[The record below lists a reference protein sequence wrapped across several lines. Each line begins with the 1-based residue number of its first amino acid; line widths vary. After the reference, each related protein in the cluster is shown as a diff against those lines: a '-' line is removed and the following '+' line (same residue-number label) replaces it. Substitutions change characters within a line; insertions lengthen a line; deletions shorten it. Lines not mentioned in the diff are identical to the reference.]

1 MNDQAATDQRLD
13 PSFHRTVPEGD
24 HIERAICDHCGFIDY
39 HNPRVVVGALPIFEN
54 RILLARRA
62 IEPRRGYWTVPG
74 GFMEKGESLQQG
86 AARETWEECLAR
98 IEVGPLLGMFTVPH
112 IVQVQVFFYADVP
125 DGKAK
130 AGPESLEVRWFAF
143 DKIPWEDYSFPA
155 SKKTISHYLKIK
167 DSPQASWVP
176 RLETLAPVS
185 SGEAL

>member
-1 MNDQAATDQRLD
+1 MTTDQRLEQR
-13 PSFHRTVPEGD
+13 FRLTVPEGD
-24 HIERAICDHCGFIDY
+24 HLERAICDHCGFIDY

-54 RILLARRA
+54 QILLARRA

-112 IVQVQVFFYADVP
+112 IAQVQVFFYADVP
-125 DGKAK
+125 DGKAE

-143 DKIPWEDYSFPA
+143 DDIPWDDYSFPA
-155 SKKTISHYLKIK
+155 SKKTIAHYLRLK
-167 DSPQASWVP
+167 DRPQSTWVP
-176 RLETLAPVS
+176 RVETLEPVS
-185 SGEAL
+185 PREAL